1 MFKKPKSPTIKNAL
15 SERVRRLTAPTSTPV
30 PSADLPPPRR
40 NATERVSRQPV
51 YKNGALLLENDHR
64 LKVVIKNLSVTGAYV
79 EFFIKTDLPDHVI
92 LTEPTLPL
100 KRRARVVWQRDG
112 AAGLLF
118 VGER

>member
-1 MFKKPKSPTIKNAL
+1 MFKKPKSPTNKNVL
-15 SERVRRLTAPTSTPV
+15 SERVRRLGEPTSASIQ
-30 PSADLPPPRR
+30 SAEPAPPKR
-40 NATERVSRQPV
+40 NARAPRQPV
-51 YKNGALLLENDHR
+51 YKNGALVLENDHK
-64 LKVVIKNLSVTGAYV
+64 LKVVIKNLSATGAYV

-118 VGER
+118 VAER